1 MPAVSVMF
9 KRDWAVASLVFFFC
23 FGLLCMKHFL
33 LYTHVFDLGLYE
45 QWAYLAGA
53 GRWTE
58 QGSLFEGIGRGG
70 NLLFGDHLSLLLLPI
85 GILYNFLPSTVL
97 LFFIQAFSASLCYI
111 LSVRLP
117 WNLHV
122 TLRERATLFFLFV
135 LSPVYFNSIMEAFTF
150 ELIAFPILYLALVCL
165 RSGKTSLGFV
175 LIVIALFSKD
185 YVGIWASG
193 IGLYL
198 FSIKKRVSGIAVF
211 LISASWLFLSIGVNV
226 GNHNKVS
233 DRLLGQF
240 SDDSAVRGVFSSLSD
255 FQELGNHLGEVVVY
269 LLVVLL
275 PLIFVFRNS
284 TLHALLGMS
293 PVLLVNI
300 LSSAD
305 TMRSLI
311 YHYQLP
317 VFFWILVAYKDAG
330 CEMRLP
336 FVYLRTST
344 LRFIFVFVSVVYFL
358 AFSEYYQPLTTWWS
372 KADAAFELHAL
383 RNRVLVSSTKVVSS
397 NNESCR
403 FFTDGSIAPHFA
415 SVEGICWLPSQFAD
429 GDLPYVLLPKS
440 SPIERKNQSI
450 VRLIINK
457 IFRYGHVSDPSLD
470 ERINAFVAG
479 RYGRFAC
486 QNLDGK
492 KNSNFVECI
501 PDIR

>member
-1 MPAVSVMF
+1 
-9 KRDWAVASLVFFFC
+9 
-23 FGLLCMKHFL
+23 MKHFL

-53 GRWTE
+53 GRWAE

-85 GILYNFLPSTVL
+85 GLLYNFLPSTVL
-97 LFFIQAFSASLCYI
+97 LLFIQAFSASLCYI

-117 WNLHV
+117 WNLP
-122 TLRERATLFFLFV
+122 ATLQERTTLFILFA

-150 ELIAFPILYLALVCL
+150 ELIAFPILYLALFCL
-165 RSGKTSLGFV
+165 RSDKGLLGFIL
-175 LIVIALFSKD
+175 LIIALFSKD

-198 FSIKKRVSGIAVF
+198 FSIKKRIAGIAIFIV
-211 LISASWLFLSIGVNV
+211 SASWLFFSIGVNV

-240 SDDSAVRGVFSSLSD
+240 PDDSAVSGVFSSLSD
-255 FQELGNHLGEVVVY
+255 FQDLSSHLGEVVVY

-275 PLIFVFRNS
+275 PLMFVFKNS

-300 LSSAD
+300 VSSAD

-336 FVYLRTST
+336 FIYLRTST
-344 LRFIFVFVSVVYFL
+344 LRFLFVFVSVVYFL
-358 AFSEYYQPLTTWWS
+358 TFSEYYQPLTTWWS

-383 RNRVLVSSTKVVSS
+383 RDRVLGASEKVLSSDK
-397 NNESCR
+397 ESCR

-415 SVEGICWLPSQFAD
+415 SVEGVCWLPSQLAD

-440 SPIERKNQSI
+440 SPTERKNQSI
-450 VRLIINK
+450 LRLIVNK

-470 ERINAFVAG
+470 ERIYAFVTG
-479 RYGRFAC
+479 RHGRFVC

-501 PDIR
+501 PDLR